1 MIDIEELKP
10 ILNDILTDEN
20 SVDVIE
26 RIQAGCNSG
35 GFR

>member
-26 RIQAGCNSG
+26 K
-35 GFR
+35 FRLSINRA